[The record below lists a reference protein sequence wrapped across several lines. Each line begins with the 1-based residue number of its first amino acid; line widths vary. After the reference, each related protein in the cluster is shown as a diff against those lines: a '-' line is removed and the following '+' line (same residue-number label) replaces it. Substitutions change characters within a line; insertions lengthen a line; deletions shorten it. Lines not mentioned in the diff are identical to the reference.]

1 MTSYVGQADITVL
14 QGASF
19 ALPMQYADD
28 TGTPV
33 NLAGYTAKMQV
44 RPAKASPTVLV
55 ELSTANGKLVIT
67 DAAAG
72 KLRAALTATET
83 AALSPNPKG
92 VYDVLLTRPDGV
104 VIRLLEGAL
113 IVDGGVTRNG

>member
-14 QGASF
+14 QGANF
-19 ALPMQYADD
+19 ALPIQYADD
-28 TGTPV
+28 AGVPV

-72 KLRAALTATET
+72 KLRAQLTATET
-83 AALSPNPKG
+83 AALSPSAKG